1 MTLFGA
7 AFVGIFWLGAILLS
21 PIVKSWLHR
30 QSDFNAT
37 LGNYLGYF
45 GVIYGL
51 LLGLLAIGTYE
62 NFTNAEKAVA
72 NEAAAL
78 LALYRNTASYPD
90 PYRTDFKILIR
101 DYARAT
107 IDEAW
112 PKQRRGL
119 IPLPGAHNPVVGIY
133 HRIAEFEPETRGQQS
148 VHEATLRS
156 STPSCKQGSSAST
169 ALSRTC
175 RARCGTWSRSAR

>member
-1 MTLFGA
+1 MFYWIYDLPTWLAMTLFGA

-62 NFTNAEKAVA
+62 NFTNAEKAGGKRGRG
-72 NEAAAL
+72 AAGAL
-78 LALYRNTASYPD
+78 PQY
-90 PYRTDFKILIR
+90 
-101 DYARAT
+101 
-107 IDEAW
+107 
-112 PKQRRGL
+112 GL
-119 IPLPGAHNPVVGIY
+119 
-133 HRIAEFEPETRGQQS
+133 
-148 VHEATLRS
+148 
-156 STPSCKQGSSAST
+156 
-169 ALSRTC
+169 LSRAVPE
-175 RARCGTWSRSAR
+175 RFLNADPRLRPHDDR